1 MGLES
6 VCLGQTNQFTKVDA
20 TPRPATS
27 DVAAIE
33 LRFGRE
39 FDRRLTDS
47 RVDKFSTWLVLLLLT
62 GAAVLLHGYHPY
74 VEDAEI
80 YLPGIERILNPQL
93 FPTGQKF
100 FQSHASMSLFSN
112 LVAYSVRATHLS
124 LESGL
129 FLWHVASIFLLLL
142 ACWELTSILF
152 SSARARWGG
161 VCLIA
166 GLLTI
171 PIAGTALYIMDQYLN
186 ARNLA
191 AFAAVFAVARTLQK
205 KYLQAA
211 LWILFAA
218 SVHPLMWVFPFS
230 FCALWMVLQK
240 IEGNVKAMI
249 SNVKTSPIAMACLS
263 LAWIPLVSQFS
274 PAYHEAAT
282 LHANHYIQN
291 WEWYEWLGIVAPLG
305 VFWWLGR
312 MVRTRQ
318 QAFLARVCRAFLMYG
333 LIYVAVSLVLDLP
346 ARFESLARL
355 QPMRSLHLLYIFL
368 FLCLGGLLGEYALRK
383 SMWRWMALF
392 VPLSLGMFVAQR
404 SLFPAS
410 VHLEWPGRAAKN
422 PWAQAF
428 VWIRQN
434 TPVNAVFALDPGY
447 MHIEGEDEIGFRCLA
462 QRSRLADAIKDNGVV
477 SMFPLLADEWWAQ
490 VQAQTPWKHFRAADF
505 ERLRDKYGVT
515 WIIVEQPG
523 VPGIDCE
530 YKNSTLQVC
539 RLPASAPALAGAH
552 TDGGEHDDDRIER
565 AKVVSLRMR
574 EVVGERKE

>member
-1 MGLES
+1 
-6 VCLGQTNQFTKVDA
+6 
-20 TPRPATS
+20 
-27 DVAAIE
+27 
-33 LRFGRE
+33 
-39 FDRRLTDS
+39 
-47 RVDKFSTWLVLLLLT
+47 
-62 GAAVLLHGYHPY
+62 
-74 VEDAEI
+74 
-80 YLPGIERILNPQL
+80 
-93 FPTGQKF
+93 
-100 FQSHASMSLFSN
+100 
-112 LVAYSVRATHLS
+112 
-124 LESGL
+124 
-129 FLWHVASIFLLLL
+129 
-142 ACWELTSILF
+142 
-152 SSARARWGG
+152 
-161 VCLIA
+161 
-166 GLLTI
+166 
-171 PIAGTALYIMDQYLN
+171 
-186 ARNLA
+186 
-191 AFAAVFAVARTLQK
+191 
-205 KYLQAA
+205 
-211 LWILFAA
+211 
-218 SVHPLMWVFPFS
+218 
-230 FCALWMVLQK
+230 
-240 IEGNVKAMI
+240 
-249 SNVKTSPIAMACLS
+249 
-263 LAWIPLVSQFS
+263 
-274 PAYHEAAT
+274 
-282 LHANHYIQN
+282 
-291 WEWYEWLGIVAPLG
+291 
-305 VFWWLGR
+305 
-312 MVRTRQ
+312 
-318 QAFLARVCRAFLMYG
+318 
-333 LIYVAVSLVLDLP
+333 
-346 ARFESLARL
+346 
-355 QPMRSLHLLYIFL
+355 
-368 FLCLGGLLGEYALRK
+368 
-383 SMWRWMALF
+383 MWRWTALF